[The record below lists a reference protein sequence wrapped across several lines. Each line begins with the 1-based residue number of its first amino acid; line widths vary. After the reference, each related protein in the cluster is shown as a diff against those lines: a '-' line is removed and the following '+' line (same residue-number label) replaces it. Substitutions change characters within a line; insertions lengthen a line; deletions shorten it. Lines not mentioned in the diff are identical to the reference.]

1 MSQSEIIQVLF
12 KMGVT
17 DDRSTS
23 VTTKQIGKV
32 IGEYPLPPSIRRGL
46 YHLTETGEVVFW
58 WGDELWKG
66 NYCFGERLYR
76 ILKKQMSDKEVD
88 LSYKVSDKT
97 AEMSD
102 KCPTKEANCPTDY
115 ITFRTQRPGFVRQIG
130 EKYARNREN
139 IC

>member
-102 KCPTKEANCPTDY
+102 KCPTNVRQKRQ
-115 ITFRTQRPGFVRQIG
+115 IVRQIG